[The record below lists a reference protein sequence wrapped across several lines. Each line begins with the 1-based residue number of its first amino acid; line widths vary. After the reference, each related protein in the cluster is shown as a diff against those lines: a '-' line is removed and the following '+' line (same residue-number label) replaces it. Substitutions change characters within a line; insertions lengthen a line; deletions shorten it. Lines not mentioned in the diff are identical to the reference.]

1 MADTFEYRVLEHDT
15 AHRRVDERPY
25 QRLVALLCTNGENG
39 WEFDRVLASSTDD
52 SFEYILLK
60 KRTAS

>member
-1 MADTFEYRVLEHDT
+1 LEHDT